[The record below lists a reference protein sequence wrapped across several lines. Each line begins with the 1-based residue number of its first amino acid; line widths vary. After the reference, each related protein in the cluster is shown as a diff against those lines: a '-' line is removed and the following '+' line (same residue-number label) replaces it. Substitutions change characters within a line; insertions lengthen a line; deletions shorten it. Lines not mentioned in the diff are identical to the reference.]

1 MLCPVCKTDM
11 LVIEYSKIELDY
23 CATCQGVWFDSGEL
37 ELLLKS
43 IKLDSPDIF
52 KNMLDLPEARAPE
65 KRRKCPICNQKMKEA
80 NIGEQPPI
88 LIDVCR
94 RGDGLWFDG
103 DELGQL
109 LNQLA
114 QKQLASQVSQQQI
127 FGFLQEVFKAR
138 E

>member
-1 MLCPVCKTDM
+1 MLCPVCKIDM

-23 CATCQGVWFDSGEL
+23 CAACQGVWFDSGEL

-43 IKLDSPDIF
+43 IKLDSPDLF
-52 KNMLDLPEARAPE
+52 KNMLDLPEANAPE

-80 NIGEQPPI
+80 NIGEQSSI

-114 QKQLASQVSQQQI
+114 QKHLDSQASQPQI

>member
-1 MLCPVCKTDM
+1 MLCPVCKIDM

-37 ELLLKS
+37 ELLLKLM
-43 IKLDSPDIF
+43 KLDNSDPLL
-52 KNMLDLPEARAPE
+52 KNMLDLPEAGVHE
-65 KRRKCPICNQKMKEA
+65 KRRCPICNQKMKEA
-80 NIGEQPPI
+80 NIGEQSP
-88 LIDVCR
+88 LHIDVCQ

-109 LNQLA
+109 LKQLA
-114 QKQLASQVSQQQI
+114 QKQSDKQVSQQQI
-127 FGFLQEVFKAR
+127 FSFLQEVFKAR